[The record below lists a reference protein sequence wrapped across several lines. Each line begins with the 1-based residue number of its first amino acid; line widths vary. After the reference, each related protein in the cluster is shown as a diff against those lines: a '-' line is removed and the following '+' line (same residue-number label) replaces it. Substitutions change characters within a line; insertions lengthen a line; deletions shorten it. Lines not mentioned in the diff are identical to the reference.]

1 MMMKKGKPVSLFVDG
16 AKFAASAHADLQCV
30 SCHEKFDPTALP
42 HIKRIKLVSCISCHS
57 DEKFTKYSLS
67 VHGKPRDG
75 KALAAACSDC
85 HSAHAI
91 IKLSARNPAD
101 LQTFVLE
108 TCQKCHAEVE
118 GKYMTSSHGKA
129 LKANVKGAPT
139 CIDCHGEHEVLAAS
153 DSGSRTSKKQQAA
166 TCLKCHSDDPNV
178 RAKVGPSAGFI
189 KSYESSVHSRAV
201 QSGNDM
207 AAACSDC
214 HGGHDMRKGSDP
226 ASRVSRL
233 KIATTCGQ
241 CHPDVQDQ
249 YSSSIHGKALLSG
262 INASAT
268 CTDCHG
274 EHNILSP
281 KDANSPVAPA
291 NVSARVCSPCHE
303 SVKLASK
310 YGLASDR
317 FKTFADSYHGLAS
330 KAGAVEV
337 ANCASC
343 HGVHDIKPS
352 SDPTSLISKENLA
365 RTCGACHPGAND
377 NFTKGSV
384 HVIAAESND
393 RVLYLVASAYIV
405 LIAVTVGGMFAHN
418 LLDFLAKSHRQ
429 LAERRGEI
437 PYHHHTSRRLYLR
450 MSLNERLQHGTL
462 VVSFVLLVVTGF
474 ALRFPDAWWVVW
486 IRNISPLMFGIRGI
500 VHRASAVVMV
510 LASVYHLYYL
520 FLVPRGK
527 QLLRDLLPVR
537 EDITEALGVMKYN
550 LGIAPTKPKLGRF
563 SYVEKAEYWAL
574 IWGTIVMSATGV
586 ILWFDNTF
594 LNLLTKLWWD
604 VARTVH
610 YYEAWLATLSIIVW
624 HFYFVIFNPDS
635 YPINL
640 AFWKG
645 TLTEEE
651 MAEEHPR
658 ELEEIK
664 RQERAQEEFENAHR

>member
-1 MMMKKGKPVSLFVDG
+1 
-16 AKFAASAHADLQCV
+16 
-30 SCHEKFDPTALP
+30 
-42 HIKRIKLVSCISCHS
+42 
-57 DEKFTKYSLS
+57 
-67 VHGKPRDG
+67 
-75 KALAAACSDC
+75 
-85 HSAHAI
+85 
-91 IKLSARNPAD
+91 
-101 LQTFVLE
+101 
-108 TCQKCHAEVE
+108 
-118 GKYMTSSHGKA
+118 
-129 LKANVKGAPT
+129 
-139 CIDCHGEHEVLAAS
+139 
-153 DSGSRTSKKQQAA
+153 
-166 TCLKCHSDDPNV
+166 
-178 RAKVGPSAGFI
+178 
-189 KSYESSVHSRAV
+189 
-201 QSGNDM
+201 
-207 AAACSDC
+207 
-214 HGGHDMRKGSDP
+214 MRKGSDP

-233 KIATTCGQ
+233 KIAATCGQ
-241 CHPDVQDQ
+241 CHGDIQEQ
-249 YSSSIHGKALLSG
+249 YSASIHGKALTSG

-291 NVSARVCSPCHE
+291 NVSVRVCSPCHE

-317 FKTFADSYHGLAS
+317 FKTFSDSYHGLAS

-352 SDPTSLISKENLA
+352 IDPTSRISKENLA
-365 RTCGACHPGAND
+365 RTCGACHPGANE

-393 RVLYLVASAYIV
+393 RVLYLVASAYII
-405 LIAVTVGGMFAHN
+405 LIAVTVGSMFAHN
-418 LLDFLAKSHRQ
+418 LLDFVAKSRRQ

-437 PYHHHTSRRLYLR
+437 PYHHQTSRRLYLR

-474 ALRFPDAWWVVW
+474 ALRFPDAWWVAW

-500 VHRASAVVMV
+500 VHRTSAVVMV
-510 LASVYHLYYL
+510 LASLYHLYYI

-527 QLLRDLLPVR
+527 QLIRDLLPVR
-537 EDITEALGVMKYN
+537 EDIAEAIGIMKYN
-550 LGIAPTKPKLGRF
+550 LGISPTKPKLGRF

-574 IWGTIVMSATGV
+574 LWGTIVMSATGV

-610 YYEAWLATLSIIVW
+610 YYEAWLATLSIIIW

-658 ELEEIK
+658 ELEEFK
-664 RQERAQEEFENAHR
+664 RQEQAQEEFEKAHR